1 MSRPGSAVVIGGGI
15 VGLSAALALAER
27 GLDVRL
33 VDDAPAVAPAS
44 AGNAGHIA
52 IEQSAPL
59 ASLSTLRA
67 LPRRLAVFGGPA
79 VFPLSSVGAWLP
91 FGFRLLA
98 ASMPARFRAGEAALT
113 ALLARALPAWRRR
126 LAAAGAEDL
135 LREAGHLVAWESA
148 ASAVRGRR
156 AALAGA
162 AGPVTCTDIGAE
174 DAALLDAAVPGRI
187 AGAVRYRGTASVA
200 DPAAVLDA
208 LRRALLAAGGRMETG
223 HVTSLARA
231 LDDAEVAVVA
241 AGVRSAALMRALGH
255 PVPMIAERGYHVE
268 APSRV
273 WPTGLPPVV
282 FEDRSVV
289 ANGFT
294 RGLRLTGFVEFGRP
308 DAPPD
313 PRLWRRLEEHA
324 RGLGIAFDRTA
335 DRWCGAR
342 PTLPDYLPAIG
353 RSRRDH
359 RVIYAFGHQHLGL
372 TLGPLTG
379 DLVADLAT
387 GRRPSV
393 DLTPFAIDRFGRG

>member
-1 MSRPGSAVVIGGGI
+1 MSGARSALVIGGGI
-15 VGLSAALALAER
+15 VGLSAALSLAER
-27 GLDVRL
+27 GFDVRL
-33 VDDAPAVAPAS
+33 VDDAPAVPPAS

-59 ASLSTLRA
+59 ASIATLRA
-67 LPRRLAVFGGPA
+67 LPRRLAVFGGAA
-79 VFPLSSVGAWLP
+79 VFPPSAVGAWLP
-91 FGFRLLA
+91 FGLRLLRA
-98 ASMPARFRAGEAALT
+98 ATPARFRTGEAALA
-113 ALLARALPAWRRR
+113 ALLERALPAWRWR
-126 LAAAGAEDL
+126 LAAAGATDL

-156 AALAGA
+156 EALAGA
-162 AGPVTCTDIGAE
+162 TGPVTCTDIGTE

-187 AGAVRYRGTASVA
+187 AGAVRYRGTASVT

-208 LRRALLAAGGRMETG
+208 LRRALLAAGCHADTGR
-223 HVTSLARA
+223 VTSLA
-231 LDDAEVAVVA
+231 DAAQDAAVVVAA
-241 AGVRSAALMRALGH
+241 AGVRSASLMREIGH
-255 PVPMIAERGYHVE
+255 AAPMIAERGYHVE
-268 APSRV
+268 APSV
-273 WPTGLPPVV
+273 AWPTGLPPVV

-294 RGLRLTGFVEFGRP
+294 RRLRLTSFVEFSRP

-313 PRLWRRLEEHA
+313 ARLWHRLEEHA
-324 RGLGIAFDRTA
+324 RGLGIAFDGTP
-335 DRWCGAR
+335 DRWYGAR

-353 RSRRDH
+353 RSRRDP

-379 DLVADLAT
+379 ELVADLAT
-387 GRRPSV
+387 GRRPPV